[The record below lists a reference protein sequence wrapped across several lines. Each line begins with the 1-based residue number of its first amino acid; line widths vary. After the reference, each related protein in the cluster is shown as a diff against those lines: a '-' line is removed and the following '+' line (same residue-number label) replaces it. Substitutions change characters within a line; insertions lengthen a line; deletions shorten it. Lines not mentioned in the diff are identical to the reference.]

1 MSFTAQV
8 KDELSRVEGDC
19 PECKLAE
26 LSAIIRVCG
35 TLSFH
40 GSGSW
45 SLRVTTETGAVAR
58 TMIKLTHDLF
68 RNDTPLTMRRS
79 NLHRS
84 HNFLIEIRDQDALG
98 PALQRL
104 GIIAPGV
111 GITSGAPA
119 QLLQRQ
125 CCREAYLRG
134 AFMAGGFVS
143 DPRGDFHLEIALT
156 GEQLADDVQ
165 RLVEGCGID
174 ARINHRRGSYVV
186 YLKSFAGVV
195 ALLRAM
201 GAERSALAVSQVRR
215 VKTVKN
221 SVNRL
226 VNAETANSNRAS
238 GAAAE
243 QLALIERAERTLG
256 LRALPPALR
265 EFCLLRRTHPELSL
279 SALGELCKPPVGK
292 SAMHHRV
299 LRLEQLLDETEGDAV
314 SPSGSGV
321 DGAGAG
327 DAVDAHHKATESD
340 TAAAVGM
347 ASDVSAMGGPESP
360 THKRTGADPQSFGC
374 H

>member
-8 KDELSRVEGDC
+8 KDELSRVAGESD
-19 PECKLAE
+19 ECALAE
-26 LSAIIRVCG
+26 LSAIVRVCG

-68 RNDTPLTMRRS
+68 QIDTPLTMRRS
-79 NLHRS
+79 NLHRA

-98 PALQRL
+98 PALEEL
-104 GIIAPGV
+104 GIIVPGM
-111 GITSGAPA
+111 GIASGAPSR
-119 QLLQRQ
+119 LLQSKS
-125 CCREAYLRG
+125 CCKSYLRG

-156 GEQLADDVQ
+156 GEELAEDVR
-165 RLVEGCGID
+165 RLAEDAGVD

-186 YLKSFAGVV
+186 YLKSFGGVV
-195 ALLRAM
+195 TLLQAM
-201 GAERSALAVSQVRR
+201 GAERSARAVAQVRR
-215 VKTVKN
+215 VKTVKI

-243 QLALIERAERTLG
+243 QLALIDRAEEVIG
-256 LRALPPALR
+256 LRSLPPALR
-265 EFCLLRRTHPELSL
+265 EFCVLRRAHPEVSL
-279 SALGELCKPPVGK
+279 ASLGELCDPPVGK

-299 LRLEQLLDETEGDAV
+299 LRLEQLLDEA
-314 SPSGSGV
+314 
-321 DGAGAG
+321 GAGA
-327 DAVDAHHKATESD
+327 
-340 TAAAVGM
+340 
-347 ASDVSAMGGPESP
+347 
-360 THKRTGADPQSFGC
+360 ADD
-374 H
+374 